1 MPFKKGDPLI
11 NRNGRP
17 KGKEDNSTLTLRG
30 EWKKK
35 LLEEETPHFKERLK
49 ETKGLSYWKAIN
61 ILASR
66 CLPAL
71 QNVEIDQDI
80 NLEGL
85 LRLSSQERRAVIESL
100 QQKLNAK

>member
-1 MPFKKGDPLI
+1 MPFTKDDPNI
-11 NRNGRP
+11 NTKGRP
-17 KGKEDNSTLTLRG
+17 KKGQEKNANIRR
-30 EWKKK
+30 EWKRI
-35 LLEEETPHFKERLK
+35 LEEETPKFRERLR
-49 ETKGLSYWKAIN
+49 ETKGLSYWKAID

-85 LRLSSQERRAVIESL
+85 LRLSPEERRVVIESL